1 MQKVFLFWL
10 LYSKQN
16 ACLLLPL
23 SHESVLSYLLMNTNY
38 DLNYYIN
45 DIRHKL
51 SAVYEDNTLCQQ
63 YAWWILQAICE
74 KTRTELIIQEMVVL
88 SPEQQQKI
96 DQWMEYLVEDKM
108 PLQYVLGFVPFAD
121 LEILV
126 EPPTLIPRPETEEWC
141 LYIIEHLLLLNN
153 KKLKILDIAT
163 GSGCIALT
171 MADYLP
177 QAKIVATDIA
187 NTALELTEKNIE
199 HNKISNVTVI
209 QSDLFESIP
218 CGMKFDIILSNPPY
232 ITAAEFI
239 DLDETV
245 TRWEDHNALVAADN
259 GLAIIAKII
268 AQAPQFIQ
276 TNDEMKHKNIPQIV
290 IEIGY
295 AQGAAVKKLMES
307 AGYNDVLVHKDLEGK
322 DRFVTARID

>member
-1 MQKVFLFWL
+1 
-10 LYSKQN
+10 
-16 ACLLLPL
+16 
-23 SHESVLSYLLMNTNY
+23 MNTHY

-51 SAVYEDNTLCQQ
+51 AAVYEDDTLCQQ

-74 KTRTELIIQEMVVL
+74 KTKTELIIQETVML

-96 DQWMEYLVEDKM
+96 DQWMEYLIEDKM

-141 LYIIEHLLLLNN
+141 LYIIEHLSLLNK
-153 KKLKILDIAT
+153 KKLMILDIAT
-163 GSGCIALT
+163 GSGCIAL
-171 MADYLP
+171 ACAHYLP
-177 QAKIVATDIA
+177 QARIVATDIA
-187 NTALELTEKNIE
+187 DSALELTEKNIE
-199 HNKISNVTVI
+199 HNKIRNVTAI
-209 QSDLFESIP
+209 KSDLFESIP
-218 CGMKFDIILSNPPY
+218 RDMKFDIILSNPPY
-232 ITAAEFI
+232 ITASEFV

-245 TRWEDHNALVAADN
+245 TRWEDHNALVAPDS
-259 GLAIIAKII
+259 GLAIIKKII
-268 AQAPQFIQ
+268 AQAGQFIQ

-295 AQGAAVKKLMES
+295 AQGSAVYELMQA
-307 AGYNDVLVHKDLEGK
+307 AGYNNILVHKDLEGK
-322 DRFVTARID
+322 DRFVSARID

>member
-1 MQKVFLFWL
+1 ML
-10 LYSKQN
+10 
-16 ACLLLPL
+16 AILPL
-23 SHESVLSYLLMNTNY
+23 HLSYKSMLDYFLMNTAH

-45 DIRHKL
+45 DLRHKL
-51 SAVYEDNTLCQQ
+51 SAVYEDDTLCQQ

-74 KTRTELIIQEMVVL
+74 KTRTELIIQETVML
-88 SPEQQQKI
+88 TSEQQQKI
-96 DQWMEYLVEDKM
+96 DQWLEYLIEDKM

-126 EPPTLIPRPETEEWC
+126 EPPSLIPRPETEEWC

-153 KKLKILDIAT
+153 RKLKILDLAT
-163 GSGCIALT
+163 GSGCIAL
-171 MADYLP
+171 MFAHYLP
-177 QAKIVATDIA
+177 QAKIIATDIA
-187 NTALELTEKNIE
+187 DSALELTEKNIE
-199 HNKISNVTVI
+199 HNKIRNVTVI

-218 CGMKFDIILSNPPY
+218 RGMKFDIILSNPPY
-232 ITAAEFI
+232 ITAAEFL

-245 TRWEDHNALVAADN
+245 TRWEDHGALVATDN
-259 GLAIIAKII
+259 GLAIIKKII

-295 AQGAAVKKLMES
+295 AQGAAVHELMQA
-307 AGYNDVLVHKDLEGK
+307 AGYNDILVHKDLEGK
-322 DRFVTARID
+322 DRFVTGRINVAHSSAEK